1 MGKGDKRTKRG
12 KITIGSYGNSRPHKE
27 VINPEATAP
36 VAAKAAKPAAKPAAP
51 KAEKKKKHNI

>member
-36 VAAKAAKPAAKPAAP
+36 VAAKAAKPAAKPA
-51 KAEKKKKHNI
+51 KAEKKNKA